1 MTGGLRGESGGGGVV
16 VLLGAAGFVALVSGL
31 MRLLIG

>member
-1 MTGGLRGESGGGGVV
+1 MTGGLRGESRGGGAL
-16 VLLGAAGFVALVSGL
+16 VLLAAAGFAALVSGL